1 VVNFGVDYF
10 GDFAFWFSVNDYRC
24 WQRFRMLWKDIGYS
38 WFEHRDMKHKVNG
51 SYSVQKVECKG
62 LQTGLSNYFV
72 WSEILFG
79 EFL

>member
-1 VVNFGVDYF
+1 
-10 GDFAFWFSVNDYRC
+10 
-24 WQRFRMLWKDIGYS
+24 MLWKDIGYS